1 MKIIIDPEELC
12 CPRTVLREKKRYGFL
27 LGNTYVTRAKLMRKM
42 EATLVQNIYLKSE
55 VYFSYNIK
63 ILSKVINT

>member
-1 MKIIIDPEELC
+1 
-12 CPRTVLREKKRYGFL
+12 
-27 LGNTYVTRAKLMRKM
+27 MRKM
-42 EATLVQNIYLKSE
+42 EASLVQNIYLKSE